1 MMKNKA
7 LLGTVAVA
15 FGLFGG
21 VLLSQ
26 PATAQAS
33 STFSRSTLNNP
44 TGYYYTNKGQ
54 YAFRWA
60 SLKRS
65 GKTYH
70 FISMANFKNGTVYTG
85 GISRYEIS
93 RNRRT
98 FSTTFK
104 LYSNA
109 GNLSSATYKFGLY
122 KLSTS
127 KYRVKLYTYKA
138 GKLLSNK
145 GTTYSITR
153 TTKNPFS
160 RMFDAYTKQD
170 LTDQVTN
177 ALQKRYE
184 DGYTSVD
191 PDSKDGQKA
200 IYTGVHTGYTY
211 IKDAFSLKDI
221 NK

>member
-1 MMKNKA
+1 MKNISNSTHVEVKSYDIVSVEVVGWQWQIFLGGFNDEKQGVIKA

-70 FISMANFKNGTVYTG
+70 FISMVNFKNGTVYTG

-98 FSTTFK
+98 FTTTFK

-160 RMFDAYTKQD
+160 RLFDA
-170 LTDQVTN
+170 
-177 ALQKRYE
+177 
-184 DGYTSVD
+184 
-191 PDSKDGQKA
+191 
-200 IYTGVHTGYTY
+200 
-211 IKDAFSLKDI
+211 
-221 NK
+221 

>member
-7 LLGTVAVA
+7 VLGTMAVA

-21 VLLSQ
+21 ALLSQ
-26 PATAQAS
+26 PTTAQAA

-60 SLKRS
+60 SVKRS

-109 GNLSSATYKFGLY
+109 GKVSSTTYKFGLY

-127 KYRVKLYTYKA
+127 KYRVKLYQYKA

-145 GTTYSITR
+145 GTTYSITW

-160 RMFDAYTKQD
+160 RLFDAYTKKN
-170 LTDQVTN
+170 LADQVTN
-177 ALQKRYE
+177 ALQKRYD
-184 DGYTSVD
+184 DGYTSVE
-191 PDSKDGQKA
+191 PDSATGKKA
-200 IYTGVHTGYTY
+200 ISIGVHTGYTY
-211 IKDAFSLKDI
+211 IKDAFDLKF
-221 NK
+221 